1 MQSLGVR
8 VLGSLLPS
16 CALGPRLI
24 SVCLGLLIALASC
37 GERPQVVL
45 RFRPEDLAELDTLE
59 LALLD
64 GDGHPIALPDQNQVP
79 VASLLDRPSLYLNE
93 PIKVPLD
100 VSVRFVGRAP
110 GNCTIAAGETAKIR
124 LSEMGQTIDVP
135 LSFVPRLTL
144 KQRSEAPPR
153 PGNLAFAVTFDAG
166 SSDGERPSGPACK
179 SKARPN
185 VYFIPK
191 ASRVRVDVRAEDSFT
206 VFDGW
211 DDQDC
216 PDEGECVTE
225 RSQPIDTDTTWT
237 AKFASWNCLQ
247 PDAFCK
253 LEPEKKRHKTPIAD
267 MSAMSGWVDRNG
279 DIWIVGHRGTTQTLG
294 PGIIIRWT
302 GTEWIQEAAGIP
314 TDGKRFLDIAGDP
327 LMTNIV
333 AVGDQIILHKSAGV
347 WRDTGIHV
355 WATGVW
361 VGNKDGAWVTA
372 KNAPAIVHNSLTTGG
387 NWSLIDH
394 QEIRNLSSSLHS
406 ISGNDAGVIVAT
418 GAKGTI
424 LRIVKRPRR
433 IDIEKIPVK
442 HGNSSIY
449 SSNWHSENGE
459 FILSSN
465 DAIFRVSS
473 EFTAANPYVT
483 GYMGSVFG
491 NWLPPIQPTG
501 KLECWTT
508 GSYGTTR
515 RWVLDPHMDPL
526 DPLTPEDLIIPAST
540 KISLRSLIGPNV
552 NHLWAIGYQRERSD
566 GDKEI
571 FEIKLFRYC
580 PEDKCKPALGNQAK
594 HAPVTFSDKDHSL
607 EADL

>member
-1 MQSLGVR
+1 MK
-8 VLGSLLPS
+8 
-16 CALGPRLI
+16 
-24 SVCLGLLIALASC
+24 
-37 GERPQVVL
+37 
-45 RFRPEDLAELDTLE
+45 DLVELDELE
-59 LALLD
+59 LKLRD
-64 GDGHPIALPDQNQVP
+64 RDGHIIALPKQDRVSIPKLLEDIKRKQAEGVPEPTISIYLNQGVQVP
-79 VASLLDRPSLYLNE
+79 FNATMHFKAIVHFKDTATNDMATNDMATDE
-93 PIKVPLD
+93 PKPMD
-100 VSVRFVGRAP
+100 
-110 GNCTIAAGETAKIR
+110 CTIAEGETTNVQV
-124 LSEMGQTIDVP
+124 SESGQTFDVQLP
-135 LSFVPRLTL
+135 FFPKLTL
-144 KQRSEAPPR
+144 NQRSEAPPR
-153 PGNLAFAVTFDAG
+153 PGKLGFTVALEPSPGGGEGQKRKLCPSKTQTNAYYVPKSSQVT
-166 SSDGERPSGPACK
+166 
-179 SKARPN
+179 
-185 VYFIPK
+185 VT
-191 ASRVRVDVRAEDSFT
+191 VDTQVDTFT

-216 PDEGECVTE
+216 PDEGECALE

-267 MSAMSGWVDRNG
+267 MSAMSGWVDPNG
-279 DIWIVGHRGTTQTLG
+279 HVWIVGHRGTTQTVG

-302 GTEWIQEAAGIP
+302 GTGWIQEAAGIP
-314 TDGKRFLDIAGDP
+314 TEGKRFWDIAGDSS
-327 LMTNIV
+327 MTNIV

-347 WRDTGIHV
+347 WRDAGIHV

-406 ISGNDAGVIVAT
+406 ISGNDDDVIVAT

-424 LRIVKRPRR
+424 LK
-433 IDIEKIPVK
+433 IEKKRTGELTLKKILVEYA
-442 HGNSSIY
+442 NSSIY
-449 SSNWHSENGE
+449 SSNWRSETGE
-459 FILSSN
+459 FILASN

-473 EFTAANPYVT
+473 QFTAAQPYVT

-491 NWLPPIQPTG
+491 NWLPPIQPKD

-515 RWVLDPHMDPL
+515 RWVLDPRMDPL
-526 DPLTPEDLIIPAST
+526 DPLTPEDLIIPGST
-540 KISLRSLIGPNV
+540 KISLRSLIGPDV

-580 PEDKCKPALGNQAK
+580 PEDKCKPALRNQAK
-594 HAPVTFSDKDHSL
+594 HAPVTFSDKDHNP